1 MSEQTLTERVRQ
13 NELGAL
19 ESGIQEAEV
28 QEEPSSSA
36 GERFLQ
42 GYGGGFLM
50 SLLLPYIVP
59 TFLRQLPEAQRQAQH
74 QTPQPPYEW
83 GMHAGTVQGFSW
95 HALCGIAYYH
105 ALATGTYGTLLVPVV
120 TNALSAAW
128 ELGRMWRRRER

>member
-19 ESGIQEAEV
+19 ESGVQEAEFG
-28 QEEPSSSA
+28 EAPSSA

-59 TFLRQLPEAQRQAQH
+59 TFLRQLPEAQRQAQ
-74 QTPQPPYEW
+74 QQIPDPAYEW
-83 GMHAGTVQGFSW
+83 GMHAGTVQALGW
-95 HALCGIAYYH
+95 HGLCSIAYYH
-105 ALATGTYGTLLVPVV
+105 ALATGTYGTLAIPVIANV
-120 TNALSAAW
+120 LSAAW
-128 ELGRMWRRRER
+128 ELRRKWRRRER